1 MCEQNCFSPE
11 LIVERACHAPARLF
25 QVEERGYLREGYWAD
40 IIVVDP
46 EGKTEVKDSQLFS
59 KCGWSPFSHL
69 TFTNSI
75 ETTIVS
81 GQIAYH
87 QGIKYG
93 MPWPTGRVFQRTQI
107 ISACRQDFFFFFPS
121 YSDSSPLV
129 PRRNRNPMSSSF

>member
-1 MCEQNCFSPE
+1 MPLPGFFRWKNEDIS
-11 LIVERACHAPARLF
+11 
-25 QVEERGYLREGYWAD
+25 REGYWAD
-40 IIVVDP
+40 IVVVDP

-87 QGIKYG
+87 QGALNMECRG
-93 MPWPTGRVFQRTQI
+93 QRAEF
-107 ISACRQDFFFFFPS
+107 SKE
-121 YSDSSPLV
+121 
-129 PRRNRNPMSSSF
+129 RR